1 MGKNN
6 NDTAAKVRLR
16 NFHTQ
21 KLLRMDILGGL
32 YKRGYSYRE
41 MRSEVMARLGLKS
54 YSLETV
60 KNDIDSLLEEWRS
73 TRIKDVDLAL
83 QLELERI
90 DTLIKEAWDAWEKS
104 KENYKKVKNSQKG
117 VPGVPELDEEGNE
130 KPPQVVTVE
139 MRQNSEDVVS
149 YGDPRYLEVI
159 NKLLI
164 ERRKLL
170 GLYKPDQHELSGEL
184 GFYNMLMKTGQT
196 DKSEQTDK

>member
-16 NFHTQ
+16 NFRTQ
-21 KLLRMDILGGL
+21 KLMRMDILSGL
-32 YKRGYSYRE
+32 YKRGFSYRE

-60 KNDIDSLLEEWRS
+60 KKDIDSLLEEWRA
-73 TRIKDVDLAL
+73 TRIEDLDLAL

-90 DTLIKEAWDAWEKS
+90 DTLIKEAWEAWEKS
-104 KENYKKVKNSQKG
+104 KENYQKVKASQEG
-117 VPGVPELDEEGNE
+117 VPSTPDGEGDGDGE
-130 KPPQVVTVE
+130 IITVK
-139 MRQNSEDVVS
+139 MKQAKEDVVNC
-149 YGDPRYLEVI
+149 GDPRYLEVI

-170 GLYKPDQHELSGEL
+170 GLYKPDQHEMSGEL
-184 GFYNMLMKTGQT
+184 SFYNLLMQTGQT
-196 DKSEQTDK
+196 G

>member
-6 NDTAAKVRLR
+6 NDRAAKTRLR
-16 NFHTQ
+16 NFGTE
-21 KLLRMDILGGL
+21 KLLRMDILSGL

-41 MRSEVMARLGLKS
+41 MRAEVMSRLNLKS

-60 KNDIDSLLEEWRS
+60 KKDIDSLLEEWRS
-73 TRIKDVDLAL
+73 TRIEDLDLAL

-90 DTLIKEAWDAWEKS
+90 DTLIKEAWEAWERS

-117 VPGVPELDEEGNE
+117 IPGTPTEDENGEL
-130 KPPQVVTVE
+130 KPSEVVTVE
-139 MRQNSEDVVS
+139 MKQASEDVVS

-159 NKLLI
+159 NRLLI

-170 GLYKPDQHELSGEL
+170 GLYSPEKMDVSGEMS
-184 GFYNMLMKTGQT
+184 FYAQLMQTGIINT
-196 DKSEQTDK
+196 K